1 MARRGRP
8 RSKIRMEQPRRKRP
22 DKGTGEVQLLRA
34 WYAGNGDPALTSYP
48 LGILLANAVLTDDQH
63 KAVCRY
69 AWLHWAVFGRPS
81 VAAVSWEFADRA
93 MPVERDRESEERKL
107 GEIHKEFQAS
117 HRRCRA
123 ILDNIAIYERP
134 PRWMLPVNPR
144 PADVTESR
152 YFLESVTVLM
162 TRCSTALAHGA

>member
-8 RSKIRMEQPRRKRP
+8 RKQHLEQPRRRPPDRGTDEVKR
-22 DKGTGEVQLLRA
+22 LRA

-81 VAAVSWEFADRA
+81 VAAVSWEFTDRA
-93 MPVERDRESEERKL
+93 VPVERDRESEERKL
-107 GEIHKEFQAS
+107 GEIHDAFKTTD
-117 HRRCRA
+117 RRCRQV
-123 ILDNIAIYERP
+123 LDNVAIYERL
-134 PRWMLPVNPR
+134 PRWMRPVNPR
-144 PADVTESR
+144 PADVAESR
-152 YFLESVTVLM
+152 YFLAGVTLLM
-162 TRCSTALAHGA
+162 TQCSNALAHGT

>member
-8 RSKIRMEQPRRKRP
+8 RKTRMEQPRRKRP

-34 WYAGNGDPALTSYP
+34 WYAGQGDPALTSYP

-81 VAAVSWEFADRA
+81 VAAVSWGAKLALALARRV
-93 MPVERDRESEERKL
+93 PHRVERVVLITPGFFPRVDIPFTQKLSAACWSILQPRHRFKIPLDDAER
-107 GEIHKEFQAS
+107 F
-117 HRRCRA
+117 
-123 ILDNIAIYERP
+123 
-134 PRWMLPVNPR
+134 
-144 PADVTESR
+144 
-152 YFLESVTVLM
+152 
-162 TRCSTALAHGA
+162 TAN